1 MIERFDEAIFIGG
14 MGAVAPMKR
23 SAAATTVEAFSGA
36 GRVEK
41 ARRIRAVAARLGRQ
55 KALRAPGRGID
66 GAGCVR

>member
-1 MIERFDEAIFIGG
+1 MNERFCEAIFIGG

-23 SAAATTVEAFSGA
+23 SAAAATVEAFSGA

-41 ARRIRAVAARLGRQ
+41 TCRVRAVAARLDRQ
-55 KALRAPGRGID
+55 KALRAPGRCID

>member
-1 MIERFDEAIFIGG
+1 MIRHVCKAIFIGG

-41 ARRIRAVAARLGRQ
+41 TWRIRAVTARLDRQ
-55 KALRAPGRGID
+55 KAFRAPGRGVD
-66 GAGCVR
+66 GSGGVR